1 MKKIYYEDGMLGDLD
16 NKSLSVLVNKKKLI
30 KYTQQVLH
38 VSDWRKFWFEEYD
51 WNHVDEMAAQ
61 LGDKVKLVEIKEL
74 VKR

>member
-61 LGDKVKLVEIKEL
+61 LGDKVKFVGIKEL

>member
-30 KYTQQVLH
+30 KYTQKVLH

-51 WNHVDEMAAQ
+51 WNHVDEMKFQ
-61 LGDKVKLVEIKEL
+61 LGDKVKFVDL
-74 VKR
+74 